1 MEKQKY
7 LAEEAA
13 VLGIK
18 DGVDGKQRVLRADGV
33 KATFRGDGTDDGDN
47 GTNLTG
53 VAGVINA
60 VGGSAAGILSAISMI
75 TNKHTIEERYDK
87 VDADINVNGSQSLDV
102 NAKKWIGIAAAS
114 AAVIV
119 VALILI
125 FKHKN

>member
-33 KATFRGDGTDDGDN
+33 KATFRGDGADGDN

-60 VGGSAAGILSAISMI
+60 VGGSAAGILSAISQI

>member
-18 DGVDGKQRVLRADGV
+18 DGVDGKHRVLRADGV
-33 KATFRGDGTDDGDN
+33 KATFRGDGTDGDN

-60 VGGSAAGILSAISMI
+60 VGGSAAGILSAISQI